1 MSAPAPTVV
10 APSGAAAVATPLKGG
25 AVALSPLPLGG
36 RRRSRKLSKKA
47 RKALKTLKKM
57 GGDEIEEAV
66 APAPAV
72 AGAEELVTEGA
83 RRRRSRKGSK
93 KTRRSSRRSFLY

>member
-1 MSAPAPTVV
+1 
-10 APSGAAAVATPLKGG
+10 
-25 AVALSPLPLGG
+25 
-36 RRRSRKLSKKA
+36 
-47 RKALKTLKKM
+47 M